1 MGIKPLYY
9 VEHDGE
15 LLFGSELKC
24 IFAHPEVP
32 RNLCMA
38 GLNCYLSLNYVP
50 APYTL
55 VEGIRKLLPGHVM
68 EWRNGKASV
77 QSYVRK
83 ESATPAPHS
92 IAEAT
97 EELDDLL
104 QKSVCEQLVSDV
116 PVGIWLSGGLD
127 SSTILRYAAEAGTA
141 QLRTFS
147 ITFKGRSFDES
158 ASIAQTSRHFGSKHT
173 EFDLDETAD
182 LENAIEKMA
191 YYSDEP
197 SADAGALPAW
207 FLAKMSSK
215 DVTVVLTGE
224 GADEL
229 FAGYLTY
236 KADRYAAAAR
246 RVPAG
251 LRRAAFKCAG
261 LLPVSDDKISFEYK
275 VKRFLQGSLLSPEM
289 AHVFWNGTFTEGE
302 KRQFFRFA
310 DSGPLDSILQNMSRK
325 PGLQRYLDFD
335 QRYYLADDILYK
347 VDRMSMAHSLEA
359 RPPFLDPRIVDFA
372 ARLPERFKLN
382 GSQSKYVLRRLMQD
396 KLPPNVLRRPKIG
409 FDIPVHDWF
418 RSVLRPMLLDTLSE
432 DAVRATGLFNWN
444 AVEQLLSDHLERK
457 ANLGYHL
464 WGLMVLLLWMKQWNV
479 GTGEQR
485 SSSERSRPRIAR
497 SGWIVVAV
505 ACFVFLINIASPPRL
520 MDDVDAVQAQIARNM
535 LDSGDYVTA
544 RLDGVA
550 YLEKA
555 PLVYWMM
562 AASYKIFGVHDWAA
576 RLPLALAVVLLCFVT
591 YRFGRWA
598 FGDRAGMFAGIVLAT
613 SVGLFLFTR
622 ILIPDAMLTL
632 TITGAIWAWLRLL
645 EPDEEH
651 PHRWAVIMG
660 LYFGA
665 GLLLKGLIAVVF
677 PILAGLAFMA
687 VTRQLFRGAA
697 WKKLDLWLVAAIAL
711 LIAAPWH
718 ILAAIANPP
727 AFAFSCI
734 AVPVS
739 IEDFSGF
746 TFSMNIFCAS

>member
-1 MGIKPLYY
+1 MCGILGYTHVRKRLPRGVMDAAIASLTHRGPDHQGRFESELISLGATRLRIVDLESGDQPLISPDGDVIVIFNGEIFNHHELRLELQASGAIFETRCDTEVILHAFLKWGSQCFAHFRGMFGIAIWMQSERRLVLARDRMGIKPLYY
-9 VEHDGE
+9 AEHDGE

-68 EWRNGKASV
+68 EWHNGNTSM
-77 QSYVRK
+77 QCYVRK
-83 ESATPAPHS
+83 EAAAAPAPRS
-92 IAEAT
+92 ISEAT
-97 EELDDLL
+97 EELDGLL
-104 QKSVCEQLVSDV
+104 QKSMREQLMSDV

-127 SSTILRYAAEAGTA
+127 SSTILRYAAEAGA
-141 QLRTFS
+141 AELRTFS

-158 ASIAQTSRHFGSKHT
+158 ASIAETSRHFGSKHT

-236 KADRYAAAAR
+236 KADRHAAAAR
-246 RVPAG
+246 RVPAP
-251 LRRAAFKCAG
+251 LRRAALRCAG

-275 VKRFLQGSLLSPEM
+275 LKRFLHGSLLSPEM

-302 KRQFFRFA
+302 KRQFFHFA
-310 DSGPLDSILQNMSRK
+310 DAGPLDSILETMSDG
-325 PGLQRYLDFD
+325 PGLQRYLEFD

-359 RPPFLDPRIVDFA
+359 RPPFLDSRIVDFS
-372 ARLPERFKLN
+372 ARLPQKFKLK
-382 GSQSKYVLRRLMQD
+382 GAQSKYILRCLMQD
-396 KLPPNVLRRPKIG
+396 KLPPNILRRPKIG

-444 AVEQLLSDHLERK
+444 AVEQLLNDHLQRK

-479 GTGEQR
+479 SLG
-485 SSSERSRPRIAR
+485 SSE
-497 SGWIVVAV
+497 
-505 ACFVFLINIASPPRL
+505 
-520 MDDVDAVQAQIARNM
+520 
-535 LDSGDYVTA
+535 
-544 RLDGVA
+544 
-550 YLEKA
+550 
-555 PLVYWMM
+555 
-562 AASYKIFGVHDWAA
+562 
-576 RLPLALAVVLLCFVT
+576 
-591 YRFGRWA
+591 
-598 FGDRAGMFAGIVLAT
+598 
-613 SVGLFLFTR
+613 
-622 ILIPDAMLTL
+622 
-632 TITGAIWAWLRLL
+632 
-645 EPDEEH
+645 
-651 PHRWAVIMG
+651 
-660 LYFGA
+660 
-665 GLLLKGLIAVVF
+665 
-677 PILAGLAFMA
+677 
-687 VTRQLFRGAA
+687 
-697 WKKLDLWLVAAIAL
+697 
-711 LIAAPWH
+711 AAP
-718 ILAAIANPP
+718 
-727 AFAFSCI
+727 SE
-734 AVPVS
+734 AVPTLLDQVGS
-739 IEDFSGF
+739 L
-746 TFSMNIFCAS
+746 

>member
-1 MGIKPLYY
+1 MCGKEF
-9 VEHDGE
+9 VHH
-15 LLFGSELKC
+15 GSA
-24 IFAHPEVP
+24 FD
-32 RNLCMA
+32 
-38 GLNCYLSLNYVP
+38 S
-50 APYTL
+50 
-55 VEGIRKLLPGHVM
+55 
-68 EWRNGKASV
+68 
-77 QSYVRK
+77 
-83 ESATPAPHS
+83 
-92 IAEAT
+92 EAT

-104 QKSVCEQLVSDV
+104 QKSVREQLISDV

-141 QLRTFS
+141 ELRTFS

-158 ASIAQTSRHFGSKHT
+158 ASIAETSRHFGSKHT

-236 KADRYAAAAR
+236 KADRYAAVAR
-246 RVPAG
+246 HVPAG
-251 LRRAAFKCAG
+251 LRRAALMCAG

-310 DSGPLDSILQNMSRK
+310 DADPLNSILQNMTRK

-444 AVEQLLSDHLERK
+444 AMEQLLSDHLERK

-479 GTGEQR
+479 GLG
-485 SSSERSRPRIAR
+485 SSE
-497 SGWIVVAV
+497 
-505 ACFVFLINIASPPRL
+505 
-520 MDDVDAVQAQIARNM
+520 
-535 LDSGDYVTA
+535 
-544 RLDGVA
+544 
-550 YLEKA
+550 
-555 PLVYWMM
+555 
-562 AASYKIFGVHDWAA
+562 
-576 RLPLALAVVLLCFVT
+576 
-591 YRFGRWA
+591 
-598 FGDRAGMFAGIVLAT
+598 
-613 SVGLFLFTR
+613 
-622 ILIPDAMLTL
+622 
-632 TITGAIWAWLRLL
+632 
-645 EPDEEH
+645 
-651 PHRWAVIMG
+651 
-660 LYFGA
+660 
-665 GLLLKGLIAVVF
+665 
-677 PILAGLAFMA
+677 
-687 VTRQLFRGAA
+687 
-697 WKKLDLWLVAAIAL
+697 
-711 LIAAPWH
+711 AAP
-718 ILAAIANPP
+718 
-727 AFAFSCI
+727 SE
-734 AVPVS
+734 AVPTLLDQVGS
-739 IEDFSGF
+739 L
-746 TFSMNIFCAS
+746 